1 MTVAL
6 CMPCVDTGGFVA
18 LKFVTFIVFWLLNNI
33 IILKHMAMNI
43 DIANTE
49 YLYQFLISHV
59 IMCIIIYV
67 VKYTF
72 LLVLIN
78 IILFIN
84 IFKIL
89 N

>member
-18 LKFVTFIVFWLLNNI
+18 LKFITFIMFWILNNI
-33 IILKHMAMNI
+33 IILKHMSMNI
-43 DIANTE
+43 DIANTN

-59 IMCIIIYV
+59 IMCIIIYS